1 MYTGFHSP
9 TQLLDDDDDD
19 AAVGAGADVKKNI
32 SEHYH
37 KGSKALKKKKTEFCE
52 RTKSQTGEE
61 GGTTFCLF

>member
-37 KGSKALKKKKTEFCE
+37 QGSKGLKKKN
-52 RTKSQTGEE
+52 RI
-61 GGTTFCLF
+61 L